1 MHKDTKNAERRIKRF
16 MEQRLEDALYRHRH
30 SLDLSFW
37 SVPNEPVP
45 FDSAV
50 KNSFL
55 PTGVGLKWGKPWGTT
70 WFHIT
75 GQVPPSWETGNDVRV
90 ELEVDLGF
98 SVTQPGFQAEAL
110 VFTKNGRAIKGIHP
124 RNRSV
129 TLGVKPGESV
139 ELYLEA
145 ASNPDVA
152 RDWSFKPTEMGDKGT
167 AGDGPLYELKRVD
180 FALLDVPVYQ
190 LIHDFKVLYEL
201 MLELPDALPRKHEIL
216 RGLEAAVDIL
226 PPEAI
231 SRNAS
236 LARKLLKPL
245 LDSPA
250 FASAHTLHAVGHSH
264 IDTAWLWP
272 LRETRRKVARTFS
285 NALNLIEQNSSFI
298 FAASSA
304 QQYKWIK
311 QDHPELFERVRAAV
325 ASGRFVPIG
334 GMWIEPDS
342 NIPSGESL
350 IRQMLEGKRFFMEEF
365 QIEPLDVWLP
375 DSFGYNGAFPQ
386 IAKHG
391 GSEYF
396 LTQKISWNDT
406 NVFPHHTFLWEGID
420 GTQIFT
426 HFPPAATYNSMVAGS
441 ELHLAE
447 SEFRERGKSNTS
459 LLPFGWGNG
468 GGGPTRDMLEAAE
481 RTRNLEGSPRV
492 ILSSPEKFFKAAISE
507 YDKPP
512 VWVGE
517 LYLELHRA
525 TATTQAPLKRGN
537 RLSESL
543 MREVELWAATAS
555 ILKGY
560 DYPAEEIRGIWEDVL
575 VLQFHDILPGTSI
588 TWVHREA
595 AEMYADIEKRANA
608 LIAEALEVLCGK
620 GIKTLSFNSG
630 PLKVSGIPALGAGA
644 SEQKKGADVSKTA
657 TGGVLLENDFL
668 SIRFESDGTIC
679 SAFDKQVSRELVPV
693 GKAWNLFQLHND
705 FPSQWDAWDV
715 ESSYRHTVEDLNDVD
730 ELELIRS
737 ENRSGVAIT
746 RSFGKSKI
754 SQEITMGA
762 SSSDIDIAV
771 TVDWYESEKFLKL
784 AFPFALHTDRA
795 ASEIQYG
802 HLHRMIHT
810 NTGWDAARFETVA
823 HRWVQLAEPN
833 YGIAIANSST
843 YGHDITREVVDG
855 ASSATVRLSLLRAP
869 NFPDP
874 TSDRGQHS
882 FAFKIRP
889 GADIKAA
896 IAAGYE
902 LNSPLRV
909 IDDCMEEG
917 IEPLLEIH
925 PSSVIVES
933 VKLADDASGDLV
945 VRLYESE
952 GVRSQFE
959 AIANFP
965 VKSAHLT
972 DALERPLS
980 NSVAV
985 LVDSIKIDFTP
996 FQLKTLRFCRS

>member
-1 MHKDTKNAERRIKRF
+1 MHKDTNNVQRRIKRF
-16 MEQRLEDALYRHRH
+16 MDQRLEPALYRDRH
-30 SLDLSFW
+30 PLELSYW
-37 SVPNEPVP
+37 IVPDEPVP

-50 KNSFL
+50 QNGFL

-70 WFHIT
+70 WFHVT
-75 GQVPPSWETGNDVRV
+75 GEVPESWGSQQDVQL

-98 SVTQPGFQAEAL
+98 SFTQPGFQAEAL
-110 VFTKNGRAIKGIHP
+110 VYTKNGTVIKGIHP

-129 TLGVKPGESV
+129 TLSVKAGESI

-152 RDWSFKPTEMGDKGT
+152 RDWSFRPTEMGDKAT
-167 AGDGPLYELKRVD
+167 AGNGPLYELKRVD
-180 FALLDVPVYQ
+180 FALLDILVYH

-201 MLELPDALPRKHEIL
+201 MLELPAALPRKHEIV

-226 PPEAI
+226 LPEDV
-231 SRNAS
+231 SRNAN
-236 LARKLLKPL
+236 LARQLLKPL

-250 FASAHTLHAVGHSH
+250 FSSAHSLHAVGHSH
-264 IDTAWLWP
+264 IDSAWLWP

-311 QDHPELFERVRAAV
+311 QDHPELFERVRSAV
-325 ASGRFVPIG
+325 ASGRFVPVG

-350 IRQMLEGKRFFMEEF
+350 IRQLLEGKRFFMAEF
-365 QIEPLDVWLP
+365 GIEPLDVWLP

-426 HFPPAATYNSMVAGS
+426 HFPPAATYNSNISGA

-447 SEFRERGKSNTS
+447 SEFRERGKTNTS

-492 ILSSPEKFFKAAISE
+492 ILSSPEKFFQAAIKE
-507 YDKPP
+507 YPKPP

-517 LYLELHRA
+517 LYLEFHRA

-543 MREVELWAATAS
+543 MREVELWSATAA
-555 ILKGY
+555 IRKGY
-560 DYPAEEIRGIWEDVL
+560 EYPTEEIRDIWEDIL
-575 VLQFHDILPGTSI
+575 LLQFHDILPGTSI

-620 GIKTLSFNSG
+620 GAKTLSLNSG
-630 PLKVSGIPALGAGA
+630 PLEVSGIAALGAGA
-644 SEQKKGADVSKTA
+644 PESRSKAAASKTA
-657 TGGVLLENDFL
+657 TGGVLLDNEFL
-668 SIRFESDGTIC
+668 SIRFESDGTIG
-679 SAFDKQVSRELVPV
+679 SAFDKNVSRELVPA

-715 ESSYRHTVEDLNDVD
+715 ESSYRHTVEDL
-730 ELELIRS
+730 LEIDALEIIS
-737 ENRSGVAIT
+737 AKNSSGVVIT

-754 SQEITMGA
+754 SQTITMDA
-762 SSSDIDIAV
+762 SSADIDIAV
-771 TVDWYESEKFLKL
+771 TVDWHESEKFLKL

-843 YGHDITREVVDG
+843 YGHDITREVIDG
-855 ASSATVRLSLLRAP
+855 ASSATVRLSILRAP

-889 GADIKAA
+889 GANIRGA

-909 IDDCMEEG
+909 VDGCLESK

-925 PSSVIVES
+925 PSSVLVES

-945 VRLYESE
+945 IRLYESE
-952 GVRSQFE
+952 GIRSQFE
-959 AIANFP
+959 AMVNFP
-965 VKSAHLT
+965 ASRVQLT
-972 DALERPLS
+972 DALERPIS

-985 LVDSIKIDFTP
+985 FVDSIKIEFTP